1 MSWPQ
6 ALRVL
11 MLCKS
16 VSTWILLV
24 YLKLALYMSSGLA
37 TVFLYKCSSIG
48 VRTVSYVAAGQM
60 RAFLTTK
67 KKEYYW

>member
-24 YLKLALYMSSGLA
+24 YLKLALYMSSGLVA
-37 TVFLYKCSSIG
+37 VFLYNCSSLR
-48 VRTVSYVAAGQM
+48 VRNEVVS
-60 RAFLTTK
+60 K
-67 KKEYYW
+67 